1 MKKIIILCTTL
12 SFLFIP
18 VNLLADDASLNKI
31 NSLENKMSKLTNKI
45 DEIVTNS
52 RKAKMISEKYKQIAI
67 QHLNVV
73 SDFTKQKSLCQNL
86 EDTYKEKQAR
96 KSLDRRVI
104 KKQGKNVVDCYET
117 LEILIYE
124 FEGMSRDFN
133 ELKDSISTLRDM
145 SKTDIA
151 SIRSLEKQAKTIE
164 SLIAMEKSKAA
175 LSRNEVEKAIDN
187 F

>member
-45 DEIVTNS
+45 DKIVTNS

-104 KKQGKNVVDCYET
+104 KNRVKMLWVV
-117 LEILIYE
+117 I
-124 FEGMSRDFN
+124 
-133 ELKDSISTLRDM
+133 KH
-145 SKTDIA
+145 
-151 SIRSLEKQAKTIE
+151 
-164 SLIAMEKSKAA
+164 
-175 LSRNEVEKAIDN
+175 
-187 F
+187 